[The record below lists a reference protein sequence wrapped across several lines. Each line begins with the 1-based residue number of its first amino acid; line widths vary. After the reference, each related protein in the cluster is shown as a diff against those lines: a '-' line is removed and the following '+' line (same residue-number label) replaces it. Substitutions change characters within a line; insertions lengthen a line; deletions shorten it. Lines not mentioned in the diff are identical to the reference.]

1 MEYVRMVVMK
11 IKKEYLYIVIA
22 FCLISFGG
30 FVGHIITLQEYSC
43 TGIGGFVYQE
53 IEWAEQTYN
62 IVSDC
67 QNLDGM
73 DVPVLYYDDDV
84 NQFYCIEK
92 YNCDEEGCKYKER
105 YLDPIIQK

>member
-1 MEYVRMVVMK
+1 MFMK
-11 IKKEYLYIVIA
+11 LKKEHLYIITA
-22 FCLISFGG
+22 FCLIGFGG
-30 FVGHIITLQEYSC
+30 LVGHVITLQEYDCS
-43 TGIGGFVYQE
+43 GIGGFVYQE

-92 YNCDEEGCKYKER
+92 YDCDEVGCRYKDR
-105 YLDPIIQK
+105 YLSPIIQK